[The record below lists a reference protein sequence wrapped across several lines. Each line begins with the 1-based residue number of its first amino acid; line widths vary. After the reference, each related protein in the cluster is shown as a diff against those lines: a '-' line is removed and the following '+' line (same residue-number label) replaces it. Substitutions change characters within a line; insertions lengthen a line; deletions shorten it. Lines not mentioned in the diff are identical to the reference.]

1 MVAEDILED
10 VKLRYSTDD
19 KPGYTRKKVGDKFH
33 YFDTKGKR
41 ITDEAVIERINK
53 LAIPPAYKNVW
64 INPHANGHLQA
75 TGIDAKKRKQ
85 YRYHPLWNK
94 ATSEEKFSHVIDF
107 AHTLPKIRKTIK
119 EHLNIPGMP
128 RYKVVAA
135 VVWLLENTL
144 IRVGNEEYEK
154 ENKSYGLTTLKNRH
168 AKIGKKHRIMFQ
180 FKGKSGVYH
189 TVSIRNKKVAN
200 IVRRCR
206 DIPGQD
212 LFRYFDE
219 EKQVQTISSQ
229 DVNSYL
235 QEITGSDI
243 TAKDFRTWGGTLL
256 AATVFDRCEIL
267 EGKDEEKC
275 KKIVSETVTEVALHL
290 RNKPDTCRKYYIHP
304 HVIDAFSDGFVLSNL
319 RKKVR
324 KRVHKKINGL
334 TDYEN
339 KVLFLLKHM
348 AGRMNTT

>member
-1 MVAEDILED
+1 MVAVDILEN

-19 KPGYTRKKVGDKFH
+19 KPGYSRKKVGEKFH
-33 YFDTKGKR
+33 YFDTNGKR
-41 ITDEAVIERINK
+41 ITDKNTIERINK

-75 TGIDAKKRKQ
+75 TGIDVKKRKQ

-107 AHTLPKIRKTIK
+107 ANTLPMIRHTIK
-119 EHLNIPGMP
+119 EHLQIPGMT
-128 RYKVVAA
+128 RKKVVAA

-200 IVRRCR
+200 IIRRCR
-206 DIPGQD
+206 EIPGQD
-212 LFRYFDE
+212 LFRYYDA
-219 EKQVQTISSQ
+219 EKNIQTISSQ

-256 AATVFDRCEIL
+256 AATAFDKCEIL
-267 EGKDEEKC
+267 ENEEAC
-275 KKIVSETVTEVALHL
+275 KKVVSETVTKVALHL

-304 HVIDAFSDGFVLSNL
+304 HIIEAYSQGFILSNL
-319 RKKVR
+319 RQKVR
-324 KRVHKKINGL
+324 KRVHRKVSGL
-334 TDYEN
+334 SDYEN
-339 KVLFLLKHM
+339 KVLFMLKHM
-348 AGRMNTT
+348 ANFVKTT

>member
-19 KPGYTRKKVGDKFH
+19 KPGYSRKKVGEKFH
-33 YFDTKGKR
+33 YFDTNGKR
-41 ITDEAVIERINK
+41 ITDKAVIERINK

-85 YRYHPLWNK
+85 YKYHALWNE
-94 ATSEEKFSHVIDF
+94 ATSEEKFSHILDF
-107 AHTLPKIRKTIK
+107 AQKLPLIRKTIK
-119 EHLNIPGMP
+119 EHLSVPGMP
-128 RYKVVAA
+128 RQKVVAA

-168 AKIGKKHRIMFQ
+168 AKIGKKHKIMFQ

-206 DIPGQD
+206 EIPGQD

-219 EKQVQTISSQ
+219 EKQIQTISSQ

-235 QEITGSDI
+235 QEVTGIDI

-256 AATVFDRCEIL
+256 AATAFDKCEIL
-267 EGKDEEKC
+267 EDAEKG
-275 KKIVSETVTEVALHL
+275 KKIISETVTKVALHL

-304 HVIDAFSDGFVLSNL
+304 HIIGAYSKGYTLSNL
-319 RKKVR
+319 KKYIR
-324 KRVHKKINGL
+324 KRVHKKIKGL

-339 KVLFLLKHM
+339 KVLFMLKHM
-348 AGRMNTT
+348 MGSAKTT